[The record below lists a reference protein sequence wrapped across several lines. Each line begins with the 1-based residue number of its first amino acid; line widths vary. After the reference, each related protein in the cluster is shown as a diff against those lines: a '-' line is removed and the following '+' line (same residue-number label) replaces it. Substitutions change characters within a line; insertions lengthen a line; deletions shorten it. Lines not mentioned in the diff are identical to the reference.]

1 MPEQPKSTDK
11 DPPLRPEALEGG
23 APITKEQI
31 VPAGKAVQSEAAAKP
46 AAGHEKQATPTGTTD
61 PSPAEDATEPDA
73 EAEQED
79 DDDLEG
85 EELSAPEGATTVLE
99 TESVIVYVDR
109 ALQITMDTSDDYGE
123 NPAGVIAIWPDVKIA
138 ESRPAHNL
146 TRGDRKT
153 FLLLVARALGT
164 VAEKD
169 GTNNSPT
176 EKYATER
183 LEGARRLLREAD
195 TFRSDRLA
203 EVSRRWLLLS
213 STFWWCLWLR
223 LAIEAWFWRDPIV
236 LEYGRHAPLV
246 MNCIAFGISGAFVSV
261 CLRLGKLV
269 TSPESGGMLHFL
281 EAGVR
286 LVIGGVAA
294 LAVYLAVSTGIML
307 KDIATTETQQLL
319 VYLVSLVAGL
329 SERALPA
336 LATRVPGGLAK
347 DLEKS
352 STPNTV

>member
-1 MPEQPKSTDK
+1 MPEHPKSSDK
-11 DPPLRPEALEGG
+11 GPPPKPEGLEDG
-23 APITKEQI
+23 APIITEQFLS
-31 VPAGKAVQSEAAAKP
+31 AGKVIQSEAATKP
-46 AAGHEKQATPTGTTD
+46 EAGHEKEATPTGETD
-61 PSPAEDATEPDA
+61 TDSAEDATEPDA

-79 DDDLEG
+79 GDLEDD
-85 EELSAPEGATTVLE
+85 EELSAPGGAITVLE

-109 ALQITMDTSDDYGE
+109 DLQITMDTSDDYGE
-123 NPAGVIAIWPDVKIA
+123 YPAGVIAIWPDVKIA

-146 TRGDRKT
+146 TKGDRKT

-169 GTNNSPT
+169 GTKHSPID
-176 EKYATER
+176 KYATER

-213 STFWWCLWLR
+213 STFWWCFWLR
-223 LAIEAWFWRDPIV
+223 LAIEAWFWRDAIA
-236 LEYGRHAPLV
+236 LEYGRHVPLIT
-246 MNCIAFGISGAFVSV
+246 NCIAFGISGAFVSV

-269 TSPESGGMLHFL
+269 TSPESGGTLHFL

-294 LAVYLAVSTGIML
+294 LAVYFAVSTGIML
-307 KDIATTETQQLL
+307 KDIATTETQLLL

-336 LATRVPGGLAK
+336 LATQVPGGLAK
-347 DLEKS
+347 DLE
-352 STPNTV
+352 